1 LNHRLALGAA
11 AVAAALSSPA
21 FAGNLVTNGSFE
33 DNFGADQFNQPL
45 PDSAGGQSSGAPG
58 TTANG
63 WTVTGTNS
71 SYPAGYAFIFGNANS
86 FTTTNAA
93 VGPTSQYGNPGGPA
107 TLPLWGGSADGS
119 PAGSYFYGVDS
130 TFQPSAL
137 NQEISG
143 LTVGD
148 QYTLTFDY
156 AAAQQYLYSGNTTD
170 QWVVTL
176 GSETIT
182 ATPTIDL
189 SSHGF
194 SGWMTESVTFTY
206 EGLGPNPNLLTFV
219 DNGMGG
225 CDSNF
230 LNCAINNPGASGSP
244 PFSLLDGVSLTAVPE
259 PSTWAMM
266 LAGFAGLGY
275 AGLRRRRRAAISIV

>member
-1 LNHRLALGAA
+1 M
-11 AVAAALSSPA
+11 
-21 FAGNLVTNGSFE
+21 
-33 DNFGADQFNQPL
+33 
-45 PDSAGGQSSGAPG
+45 
-58 TTANG
+58 
-63 WTVTGTNS
+63 
-71 SYPAGYAFIFGNANS
+71 
-86 FTTTNAA
+86 
-93 VGPTSQYGNPGGPA
+93 
-107 TLPLWGGSADGS
+107 
-119 PAGSYFYGVDS
+119 
-130 TFQPSAL
+130 
-137 NQEISG
+137 
-143 LTVGD
+143 
-148 QYTLTFDY
+148 
-156 AAAQQYLYSGNTTD
+156 
-170 QWVVTL
+170 TL
-176 GSETIT
+176 GSETIV

-225 CDSNF
+225 SDSNF